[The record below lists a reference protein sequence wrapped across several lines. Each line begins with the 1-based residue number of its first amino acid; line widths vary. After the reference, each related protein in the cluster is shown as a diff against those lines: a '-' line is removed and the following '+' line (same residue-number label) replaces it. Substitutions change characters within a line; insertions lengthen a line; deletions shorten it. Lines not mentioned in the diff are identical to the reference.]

1 MSYKVGANYCKDF
14 LITRGLIES
23 FCSVTGDNNP
33 LHADDQYAKSM
44 SFDKIIAPGLL
55 LGGLIASVIGNDFP
69 GSGTI
74 YISQDLKFKRPT
86 FVDDI
91 ISVKVKIVD
100 IKRNNWLVIKTDCV
114 NQNNKVVLTGK
125 AVVINNTI
133 K

>member
-14 LITRGLIES
+14 LITRRLIES

-74 YISQDLKFKRPT
+74 YISQNLKFRQPVY
-86 FVDDI
+86 VDEI
-91 ISVKVKIVD
+91 ISVKVEIAE
-100 IKRNNWLVIKTDCV
+100 IKE
-114 NQNNKVVLTGK
+114 
-125 AVVINNTI
+125 TI
-133 K
+133 GLY